1 MTFNSLTRIAALL
14 GFALLAGIAPARAVQ
29 FRLLAWGSYDL
40 NLQFQDGKTAR
51 ELAVFPKSFSITY
64 EVPEGPIVLFKTVEA
79 DGKPQ
84 RQTACTIVVPPEIQQ
99 ALVIL
104 VPADDSKVPYRKVLP
119 NSQGQVSKEA
129 SLLYDYVVLDNS
141 PAAHPVG
148 TIEFRNFSRLS
159 IAIDIADR
167 QLTLPPRDKTQVPIT
182 AGAKR
187 MAFRAAAR
195 LENGDW
201 KLLSSSPLPI
211 SGAGRVL
218 VILRDRPEKSNRAD
232 EPNIAI
238 VPLFDW
244 TPPPSPE
251 TAAPQQ
257 VSQGGVRRTSG
268 S

>member
-1 MTFNSLTRIAALL
+1 MTSNSLHRLALV
-14 GFALLAGIAPARAVQ
+14 FALALVAGIAPARAVQ

-40 NLQFQDGKTAR
+40 NLQFQNGKGAQ

-64 EVPEGPIVLFKTVEA
+64 EIPQGPIVLFKTVEV

-104 VPADDSKVPYRKVLP
+104 VPADDSNAPYRKVLP
-119 NSQGQVSKEA
+119 NSQGLVSKEA
-129 SLLYDYVVLDNS
+129 ALLYDCVVLDNS

-148 TIEFRNFSRLS
+148 TIEFRNFSRLP
-159 IAIDIADR
+159 IAINIADR

-182 AGAKR
+182 EGAKR
-187 MAFRAAAR
+187 MAFRAAAQ

-218 VILRDRPEKSNRAD
+218 VILRDRPEKSSRPD

-251 TAAPQQ
+251 PVAPQQ
-257 VSQGGVRRTSG
+257 VSYRR
-268 S
+268 